1 MCFFGALITLS
12 VFLHQMDSE
21 PLKVIPERRDGG
33 NSNFSGILFINIQW
47 EKYFKRSVS
56 IKAKRINKPGKNSLD
71 IYFWQTLTCIF
82 KNE

>member
-33 NSNFSGILFINIQW
+33 NSNFSGILFINIQ
-47 EKYFKRSVS
+47 
-56 IKAKRINKPGKNSLD
+56 
-71 IYFWQTLTCIF
+71 
-82 KNE
+82 